1 MWNINLL
8 SMVQISTNSIALIFA
23 LVVFFKLLIY
33 STDKNMRREKKSEI
47 LFLWSYWRKLQK
59 FIKKTCLC
67 EHLNYR
73 RNH

>member
-23 LVVFFKLLIY
+23 LVFFFKLLIY

-59 FIKKTCLC
+59 FIKKRAYA
-67 EHLNYR
+67 NI
-73 RNH
+73 